1 LLFLNTSADT
11 DMKLGH
17 KTRSL
22 TCDLLPV
29 AFKPPHLMR
38 KKREEVDGEMGQV
51 IWTPII
57 KVA

>member
-1 LLFLNTSADT
+1 
-11 DMKLGH
+11 MKLGH